1 MESIPEGSEDKD
13 LVHYKKINLFGE
25 SKVGKTSLVLLLKN
39 YNNNNFELPGRPS
52 NVSEISYE
60 NLPDL
65 INQIDYFSFNITE
78 DKSID
83 YNIYETSL
91 SKYNT
96 VKLNLDV
103 LLEQSECI
111 IIMWDYSDPDTFS
124 NIENLIDSIDAYI
137 KENNMNDIPTILIQ
151 NKMDKQLDQSVVS
164 NPEEIENAI
173 EKIKNKK
180 KNLLHLKTCLLKKDE
195 FPLIA
200 LDINRK
206 INNNQN
212 NNNNI
217 INSVKFKCPIK
228 KYLTKDIDG
237 YIKKEM
243 IISLLGESNTGKTSF
258 LYYLEGKNIEN
269 IKSTIGIAE
278 THIYGKIHGERIKIK
293 IKDTAGQ
300 ERFDSI
306 TKEFFQ
312 KSHGFLLFFDV
323 TNKNARDRIERYLQ
337 KIEEEN
343 GSTEEII
350 LIGNKIDD
358 NENRKMSKK
367 DEKEYANE
375 KGIKYYECSTKYGI
389 NVFEILNEIVFI
401 SYNKYKENIKN
412 NIKRN
417 PSIIKREEPSI
428 FSNIRISC
436 C

>member
-13 LVHYKKINLFGE
+13 LVHYKKINIFGE
-25 SKVGKTSLVLLLKN
+25 SKVGKSSLVLLLKN

-60 NLPDL
+60 NFPDL
-65 INQIDYFSFNITE
+65 INEINYFSFNILE
-78 DKSID
+78 DKAIY

-151 NKMDKQLDQSVVS
+151 NKMDKELDQSIVS
-164 NPEEIENAI
+164 NPEEINNTI

-180 KNLLHLKTCLLKKDE
+180 TNLLHLKTCLLKKDN

-212 NNNNI
+212 NNV
-217 INSVKFKCPIK
+217 INSVKFKCPIRE
-228 KYLTKDIDG
+228 YLSKDIDG
-237 YIKKEM
+237 YKKKPM

-258 LYYLEGKNIEN
+258 LYYLEEKNIEN
-269 IKSTIGIAE
+269 IKSTIGVGE
-278 THIYGKIHGERIKIK
+278 THIYGKIHGEKIK
-293 IKDTAGQ
+293 IIIRDTAGQ
-300 ERFDSI
+300 ERFNSVSKDLI
-306 TKEFFQ
+306 Q

-323 TNKNARDRIERYLQ
+323 TNENARDKIESYLKRIE
-337 KIEEEN
+337 IEN

-358 NENRKMSKK
+358 NEKRKISKK

-412 NIKRN
+412 NLN
-417 PSIIKREEPSI
+417 NYCIIKREETNI
-428 FSNIRISC
+428 FSRLC
-436 C
+436 CL

>member
-151 NKMDKQLDQSVVS
+151 NK
-164 NPEEIENAI
+164 
-173 EKIKNKK
+173 
-180 KNLLHLKTCLLKKDE
+180 
-195 FPLIA
+195 
-200 LDINRK
+200 
-206 INNNQN
+206 
-212 NNNNI
+212 
-217 INSVKFKCPIK
+217 
-228 KYLTKDIDG
+228 
-237 YIKKEM
+237 
-243 IISLLGESNTGKTSF
+243 ISK
-258 LYYLEGKNIEN
+258 
-269 IKSTIGIAE
+269 
-278 THIYGKIHGERIKIK
+278 
-293 IKDTAGQ
+293 
-300 ERFDSI
+300 
-306 TKEFFQ
+306 
-312 KSHGFLLFFDV
+312 
-323 TNKNARDRIERYLQ
+323 
-337 KIEEEN
+337 
-343 GSTEEII
+343 
-350 LIGNKIDD
+350 
-358 NENRKMSKK
+358 
-367 DEKEYANE
+367 
-375 KGIKYYECSTKYGI
+375 
-389 NVFEILNEIVFI
+389 
-401 SYNKYKENIKN
+401 
-412 NIKRN
+412 
-417 PSIIKREEPSI
+417 
-428 FSNIRISC
+428 
-436 C
+436 